1 MLTKQSGIV
10 LNYLFWNGLPPA
22 PPIPLL
28 WSQWPLSFFQAVLLL
43 VSFSVFKPLPIL
55 SLEVPF
61 EAAGK
66 VAFFHQLIGKEQIC
80 PRDTNSKLWVIGDPG
95 IDNEV
100 IDTETYLVGSN
111 QEASYILIQLLC

>member
-1 MLTKQSGIV
+1 MDFS
-10 LNYLFWNGLPPA
+10 
-22 PPIPLL
+22 PIPLL
-28 WSQWPLSFFQAVLLL
+28 WSQWPLSFCQAVLLF
-43 VSFSVFKPLPIL
+43 VSFSLFKPLPIL

-80 PRDTNSKLWVIGDPG
+80 PRDTNPKLWVIGDPG

-111 QEASYILIQLLC
+111 QEASYILIQLLR